1 MSFHNCEA
9 PKSSSMP
16 LIYWII
22 YRICMGLLPGSLK
35 RLLFKTPQPP
45 KAENPT
51 SPFRD
56 HLRCGVCILKWPI
69 QKWGKKEPLCPTLQI
84 PDCSLIPE
92 TSSSALFGIYD
103 SCITGAH
110 DFLRIWGNNSKQ
122 FRPIST
128 FVPEDPFF
136 PKYPTFP
143 QACSVF
149 SGTIF
154 VWTTSDRQ
162 QLGKVSSG
170 SSMSL
175 WLQLIL
181 WIHSLFISKTKTALR
196 KAKVPLCLLHGILW
210 TWPKLGISLFFPAQ
224 D

>member
-1 MSFHNCEA
+1 MIPRTQISRLRCLNVMSFHNCEA

-35 RLLFKTPQPP
+35 RLLFKTPHPS

-110 DFLRIWGNNSKQ
+110 EFLRIWGNNSKQ
-122 FRPIST
+122 FHHIST
-128 FVPEDPFF
+128 FVLEALFF
-136 PKYPTFP
+136 LKYPAFP

-170 SSMSL
+170 SPTPL
-175 WLQLIL
+175 WL
-181 WIHSLFISKTKTALR
+181 
-196 KAKVPLCLLHGILW
+196 
-210 TWPKLGISLFFPAQ
+210 
-224 D
+224 